1 MDDRVSALAK
11 GGLLYVSLDMQSELS
26 AVKSGGLIESKV
38 VDILVR
44 CIIACPELHR
54 RSALQNQREQ
64 LA

>member
-26 AVKSGGLIESKV
+26 AVKSDGLMESKA

-44 CIIACPELHR
+44 CIYCLPRASPTIGAAEPTR
-54 RSALQNQREQ
+54 AL
-64 LA
+64 A